1 MKMLKKNKK
10 LIGLVSLIICS
21 LILVIYINPIYLV
34 RNKMLINNIEKVSNK
49 KVITLE
55 ELIPFDFDSVY
66 LFEPYSYKKDIEKE
80 IGFKSRFI
88 KDNYTD
94 NLGTELIVVK
104 NKKVISSVFIKLEKN
119 GFIVEGLVYSNKMDK
134 NDNVL
139 FEVTKSDLG
148 IFIRQKLNSYDDT
161 FYDIS
166 FTMPGDWWEE
176 DWEEEGNFY
185 YVDSESSDNLII
197 KREDILDKNKFMKYV
212 KKESD
217 SAQFKEI
224 LKINN
229 YEGYHLVG
237 KNDNIISH
245 YISLNIKNKSY
256 IFILNGKED
265 VIDDLYKELYKLLES
280 IKINN
285 EG

>member
-49 KVITLE
+49 KIITLE

-104 NKKVISSVFIKLEKN
+104 NNEVISSVFIKLEKN
-119 GFIVEGLVYSNKMDK
+119 GFIIEGLVYSNKMDK

-148 IFIRQKLNSYDDT
+148 IFIRQKLNSFEDT

-197 KREDILDKNKFMKYV
+197 KREDILDKNKFIKYV
-212 KKESD
+212 KKESN
-217 SAQFKEI
+217 SVQFKEI

-229 YEGYHLVG
+229 YEGCHLVG

-265 VIDDLYKELYKLLES
+265 VVDDLYKELYKLLES

>member
-49 KVITLE
+49 KIITLE

-66 LFEPYSYKKDIEKE
+66 LFAPYSYKKDIEKE

-104 NKKVISSVFIKLEKN
+104 NKKVISSVFIKIEKN

-197 KREDILDKNKFMKYV
+197 KREDIFDKNKFMKYV
-212 KKESD
+212 KKESN
-217 SAQFKEI
+217 SVQFKEI

-265 VIDDLYKELYKLLES
+265 VVDDLYKELYKLLES

>member
-49 KVITLE
+49 KIITLE
-55 ELIPFDFDSVY
+55 ELIPFDFDAVY
-66 LFEPYSYKKDIEKE
+66 LFAPYSYKKDIEKE

-104 NKKVISSVFIKLEKN
+104 NKKVISSVFIKIEKN

-134 NDNVL
+134 IL

-197 KREDILDKNKFMKYV
+197 KREDIFDKNKFMKYV
-212 KKESD
+212 KKESN
-217 SAQFKEI
+217 SVQFKEI

-265 VIDDLYKELYKLLES
+265 VVDDLYKELYKLLES

>member
-49 KVITLE
+49 KIITLE
-55 ELIPFDFDSVY
+55 ELIPFDFDAVY
-66 LFEPYSYKKDIEKE
+66 FFAPYSYKKDIEKE

-104 NKKVISSVFIKLEKN
+104 NKKVISSVFIKIEKN

-197 KREDILDKNKFMKYV
+197 KREDIFDKNKFMKYV
-212 KKESD
+212 KKESN
-217 SAQFKEI
+217 SVQFKEI

-265 VIDDLYKELYKLLES
+265 VVDDLYKELYKLLES